1 MDIKLI
7 EKEFERYTLEVNK
20 KKPLTAQTYCRNVRD
35 FHTRLEIKTLEE
47 LQNISRENMKEYIE
61 YQTKNYA
68 PTTVNNRIAT
78 LKVYYKFL
86 IYYGYVKE
94 NLIEGKDKIKVK
106 PAPPQFLEI
115 DEMLKLL
122 ETADNLKK
130 GNDKNS
136 IRNALVIDL
145 CLNIG
150 LRIFEVRNLKLSNF
164 NMKNYS
170 VTLIGKNDIER
181 TLFLAER
188 TIKDLKEWLEV
199 RDKIEIK
206 EGHEDYLFISSLGK
220 QISKRRL
227 QQIVEDYVKIA
238 GVSKVSSHKLRHTF
252 ATVMV
257 GNKHCSDEE
266 LQSMLGHKHI
276 RTTMGYRHA
285 LKEGLMKSKN
295 MVGFN

>member
-1 MDIKLI
+1 MNIKLI
-7 EKEFERYTLEVNK
+7 EKEFERYILEVNK

-106 PAPPQFLEI
+106 PNPPQFLEI

-199 RDKIEIK
+199 RGKIEIK

>member
-1 MDIKLI
+1 MEIKLI
-7 EKEFERYTLEVNK
+7 EKEFERYTIEVNK
-20 KKPLTAQTYCRNVRD
+20 RKPLTVQTYGRNIRD
-35 FHTRLEIKTLEE
+35 FHTRLGIETLED
-47 LQNISRENMKEYIE
+47 LQNIGRENMIEYIE
-61 YQTKNYA
+61 EQTSKYA

-86 IYYGYVKE
+86 MFYGYVKE

-106 PAPPQFLEI
+106 PKPPQFLEI

-122 ETADNLKK
+122 ETTDELKR
-130 GNDKNS
+130 KNEKNA
-136 IRNALVIDL
+136 IRNSLVIDL

-150 LRIFEVRNLKLSNF
+150 LRIFEVGNLKLSNF
-164 NMKNYS
+164 NMKDYS
-170 VTLIGKNDIER
+170 VTLVGKNDVER

-199 RDKIEIK
+199 RSKIEIK
-206 EGHEDYLFISSLGK
+206 EGYEDYLFISSWGK

-227 QQIVEDYVKIA
+227 QQIVEDYVRIA
-238 GVSKVSSHKLRHTF
+238 EVSKVSSHKLRHTF
-252 ATVMV
+252 ATIMV

-276 RTTMGYRHA
+276 ATTMEYRHA

>member
-1 MDIKLI
+1 
-7 EKEFERYTLEVNK
+7 
-20 KKPLTAQTYCRNVRD
+20 
-35 FHTRLEIKTLEE
+35 
-47 LQNISRENMKEYIE
+47 
-61 YQTKNYA
+61 
-68 PTTVNNRIAT
+68 
-78 LKVYYKFL
+78 
-86 IYYGYVKE
+86 
-94 NLIEGKDKIKVK
+94 
-106 PAPPQFLEI
+106 
-115 DEMLKLL
+115 
-122 ETADNLKK
+122 
-130 GNDKNS
+130 
-136 IRNALVIDL
+136 
-145 CLNIG
+145 
-150 LRIFEVRNLKLSNF
+150 
-164 NMKNYS
+164 MKNYS